1 MQISF
6 PPALFPLTSCESTFL
21 SHCLSSPPPLAMSK
35 NQSYGAIA
43 GAGAGLAD
51 GWYSA
56 VDGWYCVVAGR
67 ITEWVPAANASQ
79 SYVQSSGCSSS
90 LLPPST
96 GCMTDSN
103 LSGTSSASCAVALLL
118 LLAVARVAAM
128 PLWASIPTDLFVV
141 FLYILHL
148 P

>member
-1 MQISF
+1 MGANGECFSIVRTE
-6 PPALFPLTSCESTFL
+6 LGVLL
-21 SHCLSSPPPLAMSK
+21 LA
-35 NQSYGAIA
+35 
-43 GAGAGLAD
+43 
-51 GWYSA
+51 
-56 VDGWYCVVAGR
+56 
-67 ITEWVPAANASQ
+67 
-79 SYVQSSGCSSS
+79 
-90 LLPPST
+90 PPST

-118 LLAVARVAAM
+118 LLAVAKVAAM

>member
-1 MQISF
+1 MGASSECFSIVRTELGVLLLA
-6 PPALFPLTSCESTFL
+6 PP
-21 SHCLSSPPPLAMSK
+21 
-35 NQSYGAIA
+35 
-43 GAGAGLAD
+43 
-51 GWYSA
+51 
-56 VDGWYCVVAGR
+56 R
-67 ITEWVPAANASQ
+67 
-79 SYVQSSGCSSS
+79 SSS
-90 LLPPST
+90 LLPPPST

>member
-1 MQISF
+1 MGGIRRLMAGTVLLRVGSRNGCQQRMLLNRTYRARGA
-6 PPALFPLTSCESTFL
+6 PP
-21 SHCLSSPPPLAMSK
+21 
-35 NQSYGAIA
+35 
-43 GAGAGLAD
+43 
-51 GWYSA
+51 
-56 VDGWYCVVAGR
+56 R
-67 ITEWVPAANASQ
+67 
-79 SYVQSSGCSSS
+79 SSS
-90 LLPPST
+90 LLPPPSI